1 MRPLQHWART
11 CALTVASMLALSAT
25 PSLGQS
31 WPHRTVRIIVPI
43 PPAAGTDIAARLF
56 ADGLA
61 KRWSQAVIVENRPGA
76 DGLIGTAAFAAMRDD
91 HVLLFSPAAP
101 VTVLPILHEK
111 LPYDAMRD
119 LVPIALATETFIAV
133 AAATSTKIESLAEL
147 VARARSQPGKL
158 NYFAAAGAF
167 PLLFA
172 GFAKSADI
180 DVVYVSYRDPSLAIQ
195 DLVEGRIHVV
205 LSTLTS
211 LLPHAESG
219 KLKLLALTNHSR
231 APVTPEVPSAI
242 EAGYPAFAFDGVAG
256 FFGPRELTAERRDR
270 IAADVRAITTDP
282 VIVQRLTALGQIGRG
297 STPAEFSTAIAE
309 QRAKMAAIAKL
320 IGLKP
325 TQ

>member
-11 CALTVASMLALSAT
+11 CALTVVGMLALSAT

-111 LPYDAMRD
+111 LPYDPSRD

-133 AAATSTKIESLAEL
+133 AASTSTKIESLSEL

-167 PLLFA
+167 PVLFA

-180 DVVYVSYRDPSLAIQ
+180 DIVYVSYRDPSPAIQ
-195 DLVEGRIHVV
+195 DLLEGRIHVV

-219 KLKLLALTNHSR
+219 KLKLLALTNHTR
-231 APVTPEVPSAI
+231 APVMPEVTTAT
-242 EAGYPAFAFDGVAG
+242 EAGYPAFAFDGLAG